1 MNAEE
6 IERVTG
12 KKRFGKQAEWFKA
25 QLGTDVVRC
34 SDGSPV
40 VTWAT
45 FEALQARKAGL
56 NNAPAPEQR
65 PPLRALRAVK

>member
-12 KKRFGKQAEWFKA
+12 FKWHSKQVEWFKA

-56 NNAPAPEQR
+56 NNTPAPEQR